1 MSVRRV
7 RSFLALLALAA
18 TTRAISVEDVV
29 DIIQLGKEIGQE
41 VVGSW
46 DVIGEPF
53 NATAGV
59 ALPYVH
65 RREREILAK
74 LGEVSRA
81 IDRLEISVQS
91 VGQLA
96 QMISKRGNRAT
107 RTELLLHEMSDLL
120 SRVSW
125 SNRKMREYVEI
136 QTGLE
141 RSTLEDFASRCVS
154 HDNGALPGLLERIH
168 SIVVPPHK
176 NLLGQ
181 GLFQILV
188 DHFKDEDADVC
199 DLQLSAHQ
207 LIFDIYN
214 TIALTEIK
222 GYAMMQFS
230 WMLLR
235 IYGRGNFTQE
245 ASLTRQRYAERTGQ
259 TATAARAA
267 LAMAK
272 RDLYRCQPAHY
283 NSDTYAEITRLLQG
297 YIENEVDMNTDGT
310 CKENCAFYTLARN
323 EGCFKDQFCSKQP
336 RCGGRIIDCQF
347 VDSDMWVCP
356 ASLQSSRR
364 YEYIEYENGRVLG
377 KAGTCHRG
385 TTKVDSW
392 WRWLFWHCSYCMCL
406 CDDPS
411 FSSHRYF
418 SLRPTVS
425 DVANNKVVTGVRLVK
440 VGRVFHLQ
448 IHQGTLVER
457 GFVESSEEVKVV
469 AFDPSNSGV
478 ADGVDYHKLTYE
490 RRAIDLDEL
499 ESPSGSVLT
508 GVRFRMIGAHLHFE
522 IQSTPFNY
530 TTGRM
535 FPEKSQWIS
544 NDNTEGSPKPRSRL
558 QLQKPDLPTRG
569 NKNLFID
576 SNHDQY
582 IEFTHSDFDADAA
595 QSTVPFID
603 VQHVLPSKASN
614 SKGATLNSGAG
625 LYHRGAKG
633 SGGFIGVKL
642 LTYDYSKHVKAEPPP
657 DDLMKEDDGYTTE
670 INNKIEAN

>member
-1 MSVRRV
+1 MARSKSILILLFIGVTSAELNVQGIDISAAGSDQWSYFVGVSPETVKELYNRTFTDKASIESLIWNNPTMNLLMEKAKTRSPKLELRLLQWTDHMS
-7 RSFLALLALAA
+7 SL
-18 TTRAISVEDVV
+18 
-29 DIIQLGKEIGQE
+29 
-41 VVGSW
+41 
-46 DVIGEPF
+46 
-53 NATAGV
+53 
-59 ALPYVH
+59 
-65 RREREILAK
+65 
-74 LGEVSRA
+74 SR
-81 IDRLEISVQS
+81 IDHTLH
-91 VGQLA
+91 QLA
-96 QMISKRGNRAT
+96 NSFKNSEEDPLINYA
-107 RTELLLHEMSDLL
+107 EWCL
-120 SRVSW
+120 SLDS
-125 SNRKMREYVEI
+125 
-136 QTGLE
+136 
-141 RSTLEDFASRCVS
+141 
-154 HDNGALPGLLERIH
+154 GAVNGLLEKIH
-168 SIVVPPHK
+168 NIVVPMFK
-176 NLLGQ
+176 NQ
-181 GLFQILV
+181 GLIDLV
-188 DHFKDEDADVC
+188 KDFITQDEDADVC